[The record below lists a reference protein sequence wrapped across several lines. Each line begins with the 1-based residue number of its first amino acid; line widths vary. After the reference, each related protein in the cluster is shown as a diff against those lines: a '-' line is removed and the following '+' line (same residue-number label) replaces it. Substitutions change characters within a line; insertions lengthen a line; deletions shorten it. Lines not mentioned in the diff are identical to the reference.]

1 MSKGFYRQLAKTNMK
16 KNGKIY
22 TPYILSVI
30 AAVAMFYIIQQRVA
44 HPQAQFRFLCHEW

>member
-22 TPYILSVI
+22 TQRDCCCGNVLY
-30 AAVAMFYIIQQRVA
+30 YTIIGT
-44 HPQAQFRFLCHEW
+44 ESGI